1 MFGNKQGHA
10 ASFAANVIC
19 LSNAGEE
26 MSDRMEYQ
34 VALQKDGRFDTYKS
48 AVLFATSDDDAVQK
62 AKDWARSF
70 DSTPEDA
77 WLMVVMSGKGIATM
91 RPGEF

>member
-1 MFGNKQGHA
+1 
-10 ASFAANVIC
+10 
-19 LSNAGEE
+19 

-34 VALQKDGRFDTYKS
+34 ITLQKDGRFDTYES
-48 AVLFATSDDDAVQK
+48 ASVFAASDDEAVQK

-70 DSTPEDA
+70 DPVHEDA
-77 WLMVVMSGKGIATM
+77 WLLVVMSGKGIATM